1 MKQNIRETQLPGVGV
16 QLDFETEQGNRVG
29 VIAHHT
35 GRRDFLVFSA
45 DDPDMCASATSFTEE
60 EAQILGEML
69 GASQVVK
76 SINSIQQSIG
86 GIAIDWIPIQEN
98 WPCANASIRGLGLYN
113 TGTQIVAVIRGDETV
128 PVPAPEPNFRLQP
141 GDTAVVVGK
150 PEGIKEAHDLMAGVV

>member
-1 MKQNIRETQLPGVGV
+1 MKHKIRETQLPGVGV

-45 DDPDMCASATSFTEE
+45 DDPDMCASATSLTEE
-60 EAQILGEML
+60 EAQLLGEMF

-86 GIAIDWIPIQEN
+86 GLALDWIPIQDD
-98 WPCANASIRGLGLYN
+98 WPCTNASIRGLGLYQ
-113 TGTQIVAVIRGDETV
+113 TGTQIIAVIRGEKTHA
-128 PVPAPEPNFRLQP
+128 APDPSFRLQA
-141 GDTAVVVGK
+141 GDTVLVIGK
-150 PEGIKEAHDLMAGVV
+150 PEGIKEAHDVMAGIV